1 MSNKQESTYTNRIKG
16 NFYTLTIPHYIRGTK
31 EAASTEQET
40 RDLTDRRRQKED
52 LLKARGDTSAAY
64 TQAQRDLD
72 DFQRRVHEFRQAN
85 NVKNPTTEDRRLIA
99 TVTQSVSS
107 IRLTGPSYGVSD
119 IDRRIAAHATVLVK
133 KRDETMAAWNDAGK
147 VKSLKR

>member
-1 MSNKQESTYTNRIKG
+1 MVRKIWPSWLLTKPLQDNYNDNVGGMSNKQESTYTNRIKG

-85 NVKNPTTEDRRLIA
+85 NVF
-99 TVTQSVSS
+99 
-107 IRLTGPSYGVSD
+107 
-119 IDRRIAAHATVLVK
+119 
-133 KRDETMAAWNDAGK
+133 W
-147 VKSLKR
+147 